1 MFRDYY
7 TILEID
13 QSATQEEIK
22 SAFKRQ
28 ALKWHPDRNPGIES
42 TSKMQLINEAKL
54 ILLDLDARGKY
65 DVEYNRYKFQKT
77 HKTDQQKSGSQK
89 KGTGYSSSN
98 SDDSNE
104 WKGFETKFDD
114 NEFDDNEFGVNDE
127 ELNRWMN
134 NAKRQSVDLAKKTIE
149 DFKGMVNEG
158 TKAAAKEAVSVITI
172 QIVLGI
178 IISLIILLSRAC
190 DK

>member
-7 TILEID
+7 EILEID
-13 QSATQEEIK
+13 QNANQEEIK

-28 ALKWHPDRNPGIES
+28 ALKWHPDKNPGIDS

-54 ILLDLDARGKY
+54 ILLDSDARGKY

-77 HKTDQQKSGSQK
+77 RQAEQRKTGSQK
-89 KGTGYSSSN
+89 EDTNYSPPN

-104 WKGFETKFDD
+104 WEGFET
-114 NEFDDNEFGVNDE
+114 EFDEYEYRVNDE
-127 ELNRWMN
+127 ELYRWMN

-149 DFKGMVNEG
+149 DFKGMVKEG
-158 TKAAAKEAVSVITI
+158 TKAAAKEAVSVLAI

-178 IISLIILLSRAC
+178 VISLIILLSRAC
-190 DK
+190 NN